1 MLYFSKRYRLAL
13 SFLLALILML
23 TFPLQLQAADQV
35 AELRSLGL
43 DHEAIIEAL
52 QNGGPD
58 GVRGQRIAD
67 RAYSYAGMG
76 QGNFD
81 CSLFVQTVLTQEG
94 YTAPRSSYEY
104 AEWGEAVDVVLWDVD
119 LDKLLPGDVIGYDT
133 MNWGRTCHVGI
144 YLGDGQAIHVNTVD
158 HYMEVCDIGLRA
170 NFPITF
176 IRRANP

>member
-1 MLYFSKRYRLAL
+1 MHITKRQHLL
-13 SFLLALILML
+13 LVTLLALVI
-23 TFPLQLQAADQV
+23 TFAFPLHTKAADQV
-35 AELRSLGL
+35 AALRSLGL
-43 DHEAIIEAL
+43 DHPAIIEAL
-52 QNGGPD
+52 QNGGAA

-81 CSLFVQTVLTQEG
+81 CSLFVQTVLSQEG
-94 YTAPRSSYEY
+94 YAGPRSASEY
-104 AEWGEAVDVVLWDVD
+104 ADWGEAVDVVLWDVD

-133 MNWGRTCHVGI
+133 LNWGSTCHVGI

-158 HYMEVCDIGLRA
+158 RYMEVCDIGLRA

-176 IRRANP
+176 IRRAAP